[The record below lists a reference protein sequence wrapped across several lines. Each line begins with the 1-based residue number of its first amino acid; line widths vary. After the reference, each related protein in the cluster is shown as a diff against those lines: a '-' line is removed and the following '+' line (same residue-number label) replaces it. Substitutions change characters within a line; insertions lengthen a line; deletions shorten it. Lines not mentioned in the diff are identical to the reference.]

1 MSLHIGRHCCLWCNI
16 TYDQLKIDQETRKSS
31 HSIAPRSLASLD
43 QKYSE
48 FVLNGSN
55 LKRAKFYDNVIG
67 KAFFDVPLS
76 QVSLASL
83 VLFIMAVFLSQVC
96 PPGLHITLGI
106 FQRLF
111 NLLEEE
117 CHSLDCSLSENCD
130 TASNS
135 FATYLVSKT
144 AITSLEHEIS
154 KLQSEVNHAQQIL
167 ALLLLTTT
175 DPQRN
180 PSVQGVV
187 SLIHTNTIKI
197 RDNVIITITIE
208 LLPITLL

>member
-1 MSLHIGRHCCLWCNI
+1 M
-16 TYDQLKIDQETRKSS
+16 
-31 HSIAPRSLASLD
+31 
-43 QKYSE
+43 
-48 FVLNGSN
+48 LNGSN

-76 QVSLASL
+76 QVTLASL

-130 TASNS
+130 TARNS
-135 FATYLVSKT
+135 FTTYLVSKT
-144 AITSLEHEIS
+144 AITSLQHEIS
-154 KLQSEVNHAQQIL
+154 KLQSEVNHAEQIL